1 MNQRFEGP
9 VANAA
14 ARDVNHYHYYA
25 EAAGRLPESQLQA
38 EFHAHT
44 GMWCSRCAREV
55 LETLM
60 LEHGFTAREL
70 AVAWKNETLRWDVRG
85 HGLEVRVP
93 MLEAVFGW
101 GVVMA
106 CLAYFLSFVLPPL
119 IRGAG
124 LEFGVSLMLGSAI
137 YLSSCWMAFRFVLW
151 PRGVGVRVRRLM
163 ELEDL
168 RCRGCEALRS

>member
-1 MNQRFEGP
+1 MQRFEGL
-9 VANAA
+9 VENAA
-14 ARDVNHYHYYA
+14 ARDVNHHHYYA
-25 EAAGRLPESQLQA
+25 ESAGRIPESQLQA

-70 AVAWKNETLRWDVRG
+70 YAAWQNDTLFWDG
-85 HGLEVRVP
+85 HHHRLEVRTP
-93 MLEAVFGW
+93 FFEAVFGW
-101 GVVMA
+101 GVVVA
-106 CLAYFLSFVLPPL
+106 CLVYFLSFVLPPMVK
-119 IRGAG
+119 GAG
-124 LEFGVSLMLGSAI
+124 VAFGVSLMLGTAI

-151 PRGVGVRVRRLM
+151 PRQVGIKVRRVM

-168 RCRGCEALRS
+168 RCCACGTLR